1 MESKFKPFFQVIPV
15 LSDTISSSFDYD
27 PDPALEESDENDD
40 NDPILP

>member
-27 PDPALEESDENDD
+27 PDPALEEIDENDD
-40 NDPILP
+40 DDPIIP